1 MRILA
6 DITILGILV
15 LTMVILDQL
24 ADIADTRPAVSCSTD
39 TECEAI
45 CLTDEECAA
54 FRINES

>member
-24 ADIADTRPAVSCSTD
+24 AAVTDTRPAVSCSTD